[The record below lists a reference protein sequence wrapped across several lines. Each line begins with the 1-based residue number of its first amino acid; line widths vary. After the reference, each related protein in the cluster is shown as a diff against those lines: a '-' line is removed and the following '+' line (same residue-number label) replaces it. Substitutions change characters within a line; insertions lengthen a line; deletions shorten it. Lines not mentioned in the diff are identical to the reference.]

1 MPNRH
6 RPFFNLPDNQLFNYR
21 MKRLR
26 NIIIQ
31 ALLVSM
37 LGITSLSAQ
46 TSTFGRNMTDEKI
59 LEYITQA
66 SEEGQTQQEI
76 LKQLMAWGVTTEQ
89 LRRVRTKYQ
98 SGDQQLGS
106 QKQVAT
112 SQQASNAALREAN
125 GEASTV
131 SEDATTTIE
140 KVLNIEN
147 DDNRRRTDE
156 EGNIQNAEEEEVDP
170 KEQIFGH
177 DIFNNENL
185 SFEPNM
191 NITAPQD
198 YVIGPGDE
206 VIVDIF
212 GATQVSLH
220 LTVNAEGVVVVDQYG
235 PISIGGFTLA
245 QADRLLRQEVGA
257 MYESST
263 VRVSI
268 GQTRSI
274 MINVMGEVNVP
285 GTYHLSAFATVFH
298 ALYSA
303 GGVREIGTLRNIK
316 VYRQGRELSTVDV
329 YDYILNGKL
338 SGDIRL
344 RDNDVIIVG
353 PYVNIV
359 KADGSVKRPMRYEMK
374 EGETVKHL
382 LKYCG
387 GFAANAYTDAVRIMR
402 SNGKRSTAYNV
413 KASEAGAF
421 LLQDGDELTVDQHQ
435 DRFENIVEVRGA
447 AFRPGIF
454 HIGDEVN
461 TIRQVIEAADGLT
474 ETAVGHHALMYRM
487 NADRTH
493 RLVPVDVTGILEGR
507 VPDMPLESEDIL
519 YIPSN
524 EEALKKRTIEVN
536 GEVFNPGTY
545 EYADNETIEDLV
557 LQAGG
562 LLESASTVRVDIAR
576 QIQNPTATHEEGE
589 VRAQFFT
596 FELAENLKING
607 NTTFFLEPYDQV
619 YIRRSPSFYDQQNV
633 EVQGQVMYAGLYALT
648 KQNERISDLIT
659 KAGGLKQFA
668 YAKGASLLR
677 RLTPDEIFQLQ
688 QQIADAQVE
697 LDTLKVQQL
706 QQRIRS
712 SYNVGIDLEKAMAK
726 PGSHD
731 DLVLR
736 QGDVLLIPQYDNT
749 VKVSGEVL
757 FPNTVTFTQGKN
769 VKYYINQA
777 GGYSE
782 EARHRKTYIIYKNG
796 QVSRVRKGAKP
807 EPGCE
812 VVVPTKVHRDYTT
825 KASTWIAIG
834 SSLATIAALIV
845 NIIR

>member
-1 MPNRH
+1 MKILRKS
-6 RPFFNLPDNQLFNYR
+6 FFLT
-21 MKRLR
+21 
-26 NIIIQ
+26 
-31 ALLVSM
+31 LLVSAISFSQ
-37 LGITSLSAQ
+37 LTAQSSIGLS
-46 TSTFGRNMTDEKI
+46 MTDQKI
-59 LEYITQA
+59 LEYITEA
-66 SEEGQTQQEI
+66 SEEGKSQQEI
-76 LKQLMAWGVTTEQ
+76 AKQLMAWGVTTEQ
-89 LRRVRTKYQ
+89 LRRVRAKYQ

-112 SQQASNAALREAN
+112 SDKASNAALREAN
-125 GEASTV
+125 GEVSNI

-140 KVLNIEN
+140 KVLNIE
-147 DDNRRRTDE
+147 DEDE
-156 EGNIQNAEEEEVDP
+156 ETQKDTTEIDP

-177 DIFNNENL
+177 NIFNNRNL

-198 YVIGPGDE
+198 YVLGPGDE

-235 PISIGGFTLA
+235 PISIGGLTLA

-263 VRVSI
+263 VRVSV

-274 MINVMGEVNVP
+274 MLNVMGEVNVP
-285 GTYHLSAFATVFH
+285 GTYHLSAFSTVFQ

-303 GGVREIGTLRNIK
+303 GGVTDIGTLRNIK
-316 VYRQGRELSTVDV
+316 VYRQGREVATVDI
-329 YDYILNGKL
+329 YDYILNGIT

-359 KADGSVKRPMRYEMK
+359 KADGSVKRPMKYEMK

-387 GFAANAYTDAVRIMR
+387 GFTANAYTDAVRVMR

-413 KASEAGAF
+413 TAYDGGAF

-454 HIGDEVN
+454 HIGNDVN

-487 NADRTH
+487 NPDRTH
-493 RLVPVDVTGILEGR
+493 SLVSVDVTGILEGK

-524 EEALKKRTIEVN
+524 EEALQKRTIEVQ

-576 QIQNPTATHEEGE
+576 QIQNPKATVEEGE
-589 VRAQFFT
+589 VRAEFYT
-596 FELAENLKING
+596 FELEDGLKIN
-607 NTTFFLEPYDQV
+607 NNKTFYLQPYDQV

-648 KQNERISDLIT
+648 KQNERISDLIN

-668 YAKGASLLR
+668 YIKGASLLR
-677 RLTPDEIFQLQ
+677 RLTPDEEFQIQ
-688 QQIADAQVE
+688 QQIADAQVD
-697 LDTLKVQQL
+697 LDTLKVKQL
-706 QQRIRS
+706 QQRLRS

-749 VKVSGEVL
+749 VKVSGEVF
-757 FPNTVTFTQGKN
+757 FPNTVTYREGKN

-782 EARHRKTYIIYKNG
+782 EARHRKTFIVYKNG
-796 QVSRVRKGAKP
+796 QVSRVKRGAEV

-812 VVVPTKVHRDYTT
+812 IVVPTKVHRDYTT

>member
-1 MPNRH
+1 MKILRKT
-6 RPFFNLPDNQLFNYR
+6 FFLT
-21 MKRLR
+21 
-26 NIIIQ
+26 
-31 ALLVSM
+31 LLVSS
-37 LGITSLSAQ
+37 LGFSQLSAQ
-46 TSTFGRNMTDEKI
+46 TSSLGLSMTDQKI
-59 LEYITQA
+59 LEYITEA
-66 SEEGQTQQEI
+66 SEEGKTQQEI
-76 LKQLMAWGVTTEQ
+76 AKQLMAWGVTTEQ
-89 LRRVRTKYQ
+89 LRRVRAKYQ
-98 SGDQQLGS
+98 SGNQQLGS

-112 SQQASNAALREAN
+112 SEKASNAALREAN
-125 GEASTV
+125 GEASNI
-131 SEDATTTIE
+131 SEDATSTIE
-140 KVLNIEN
+140 QVLNIE
-147 DDNRRRTDE
+147 DE
-156 EGNIQNAEEEEVDP
+156 NEEIPRNNANNQQQEEEIDP

-177 DIFNNENL
+177 NIFNNENIT
-185 SFEPNM
+185 FEPNM

-198 YVIGPGDE
+198 YVLGPGDE

-235 PISIGGFTLA
+235 PISIGGLTLA

-263 VRVSI
+263 VRVSV

-274 MINVMGEVNVP
+274 MLNVMGEVNVP
-285 GTYHLSAFATVFH
+285 GTYHLSAFSTVFH

-303 GGVREIGTLRNIK
+303 GGVTEIGTLRNIK
-316 VYRQGRELSTVDV
+316 VYRQGREVSTVDI
-329 YDYILNGKL
+329 YDYILNG
-338 SGDIRL
+338 SQAGDIRL

-359 KADGSVKRPMRYEMK
+359 KADGAVKRPMRYEMK
-374 EGETVKHL
+374 QGETVKHL

-387 GFAANAYTDAVRIMR
+387 SFAANAYTDAVRIMR

-413 KASEAGAF
+413 TAEEGGAF
-421 LLQDGDELTVDQHQ
+421 LLQDGDVLTVDVHQ

-447 AFRPGIF
+447 AFRPGIY

-493 RLVPVDVTGILEGR
+493 TLVSVDITGILEGK

-524 EEALKKRTIEVN
+524 EEALQKRTIEVQ

-576 QIQNPTATHEEGE
+576 QIQNPKATSEEGE
-589 VRAQFFT
+589 VRAEFFT
-596 FELAENLKING
+596 FELEDGLKITDNK
-607 NTTFFLEPYDQV
+607 NFVLQPYDQV

-677 RLTPDEIFQLQ
+677 RLTPDEEFQIQ

-697 LDTLKVQQL
+697 LDTLKVRQL
-706 QQRIRS
+706 QQRLRS
-712 SYNVGIDLEKAMAK
+712 NYNVGIDLEKAMAK

-749 VKVSGEVL
+749 VKVSGEVF
-757 FPNTVTFTQGKN
+757 FPNTVTYTEGEN

-782 EARHRKTYIIYKNG
+782 EARHRKTYIVYKNG
-796 QVSRVRKGAKP
+796 QVSRVRKGAKV

-812 VVVPTKVHRDYTT
+812 IVVPTKVHRDYTT

-845 NIIR
+845 NIIK

>member
-1 MPNRH
+1 
-6 RPFFNLPDNQLFNYR
+6 
-21 MKRLR
+21 
-26 NIIIQ
+26 
-31 ALLVSM
+31 
-37 LGITSLSAQ
+37 
-46 TSTFGRNMTDEKI
+46 
-59 LEYITQA
+59 
-66 SEEGQTQQEI
+66 
-76 LKQLMAWGVTTEQ
+76 
-89 LRRVRTKYQ
+89 
-98 SGDQQLGS
+98 
-106 QKQVAT
+106 
-112 SQQASNAALREAN
+112 
-125 GEASTV
+125 
-131 SEDATTTIE
+131 
-140 KVLNIEN
+140 
-147 DDNRRRTDE
+147 
-156 EGNIQNAEEEEVDP
+156 
-170 KEQIFGH
+170 
-177 DIFNNENL
+177 
-185 SFEPNM
+185 
-191 NITAPQD
+191 
-198 YVIGPGDE
+198 
-206 VIVDIF
+206 
-212 GATQVSLH
+212 
-220 LTVNAEGVVVVDQYG
+220 
-235 PISIGGFTLA
+235 
-245 QADRLLRQEVGA
+245 
-257 MYESST
+257 
-263 VRVSI
+263 
-268 GQTRSI
+268 
-274 MINVMGEVNVP
+274 
-285 GTYHLSAFATVFH
+285 
-298 ALYSA
+298 
-303 GGVREIGTLRNIK
+303 
-316 VYRQGRELSTVDV
+316 
-329 YDYILNGKL
+329 
-338 SGDIRL
+338 
-344 RDNDVIIVG
+344 
-353 PYVNIV
+353 
-359 KADGSVKRPMRYEMK
+359 
-374 EGETVKHL
+374 
-382 LKYCG
+382 
-387 GFAANAYTDAVRIMR
+387 
-402 SNGKRSTAYNV
+402 
-413 KASEAGAF
+413 
-421 LLQDGDELTVDQHQ
+421 
-435 DRFENIVEVRGA
+435 
-447 AFRPGIF
+447 
-454 HIGDEVN
+454 
-461 TIRQVIEAADGLT
+461 
-474 ETAVGHHALMYRM
+474 M

-607 NTTFFLEPYDQV
+607 NSTFFLEPYDQV

-757 FPNTVTFTQGKN
+757 FPNTVTYTQGKD

-782 EARHRKTYIIYKNG
+782 EGRRRKTYIIYKNG

>member
-1 MPNRH
+1 MKIYLKT
-6 RPFFNLPDNQLFNYR
+6 FVLF
-21 MKRLR
+21 
-26 NIIIQ
+26 
-31 ALLVSM
+31 LLSSS
-37 LGITSLSAQ
+37 LCFTQLSAQ
-46 TSTFGRNMTDEKI
+46 TSSIGLSMTDQKI
-59 LEYITQA
+59 LEYITAA
-66 SEEGQTQQEI
+66 SEEGKSQQEI
-76 LKQLMAWGVTTEQ
+76 ARQLMAWGVTTEQ
-89 LRRVRTKYQ
+89 LRRVRAKYQ

-112 SQQASNAALREAN
+112 SEKASNAVLREAN
-125 GEASTV
+125 GEVSNI
-131 SEDATTTIE
+131 SEDATSTIE
-140 KVLNIEN
+140 KVLNIE
-147 DDNRRRTDE
+147 DEDE
-156 EGNIQNAEEEEVDP
+156 ERERIANANRAEPNEEVDP
-170 KEQIFGH
+170 KERIFGH
-177 DIFNNENL
+177 DIFNNRDL
-185 SFEPNM
+185 TFEPNM

-198 YVIGPGDE
+198 YVLGPGDE

-235 PISIGGFTLA
+235 PISIGGLTLA

-263 VRVSI
+263 VRVSV

-274 MINVMGEVNVP
+274 LLNVMGEVNVP
-285 GTYHLSAFATVFH
+285 GTYHLSAFSTVFH

-303 GGVREIGTLRNIK
+303 GGVTEIGTLRNIK
-316 VYRQGRELSTVDV
+316 VYRQGREVSSIDV
-329 YDYILNGKL
+329 YDYIINGHQ
-338 SGDIRL
+338 SSDIRL

-353 PYVNIV
+353 PYENIV
-359 KADGSVKRPMRYEMK
+359 KADGAVKRPMRYEMK
-374 EGETVKHL
+374 QGETVKHL

-387 GFAANAYTDAVRIMR
+387 SFSANAYTDAVRITR

-413 KASEAGAF
+413 TPHEGGVF
-421 LLQDGDELTVDQHQ
+421 LLQDGDVLTVDQHQ

-454 HIGDEVN
+454 HIGNDVN
-461 TIRQVIEAADGLT
+461 TIRQLVEAADGLT

-493 RLVPVDVTGILEGR
+493 RLVSVDVTGILEGR

-524 EEALKKRTIEVN
+524 EEALQKRTIEVQ

-562 LLESASTVRVDIAR
+562 LLESASTVRVDVAR
-576 QIQNPTATHEEGE
+576 QIQNPEATVEEGE

-596 FELAENLKING
+596 FELEKGLNISNDKKFVLQ
-607 NTTFFLEPYDQV
+607 PYDQV

-668 YAKGASLLR
+668 YIQGASLIR
-677 RLTPDEIFQLQ
+677 RLTTDEQFQLE

-697 LDTLKVQQL
+697 LDTLKVRQL
-706 QQRIRS
+706 QQRLNS
-712 SYNVGIDLEKAMAK
+712 NYNVGIDLAKAMAN

-749 VKVSGEVL
+749 VKISGEVF
-757 FPNTVTFTQGKN
+757 FPNTVTFTEGEN

-782 EARHRKTYIIYKNG
+782 EARQRKTYIIYKNG
-796 QVSRVRKGAKP
+796 QVARVSKGAKV

-812 VVVPTKVHRDYTT
+812 IVVPTKVHRDYTT

-834 SSLATIAALIV
+834 SSLATIAALII
-845 NIIR
+845 NIIK

>member
-1 MPNRH
+1 
-6 RPFFNLPDNQLFNYR
+6 
-21 MKRLR
+21 MKILR
-26 NIIIQ
+26 ITII
-31 ALLVSM
+31 LTVLVSV
-37 LGITSLSAQ
+37 LGITPLSAQ
-46 TSTFGRNMTDEKI
+46 SNLGLNLTDQKI

-66 SEEGQTQQEI
+66 SEEGKTQQEI
-76 LKQLMAWGVTTEQ
+76 AKQLMDWGVTTEQ
-89 LRRVRTKYQ
+89 LRRVRAKYQ

-125 GEASTV
+125 GEV
-131 SEDATTTIE
+131 SNISDDATSTIE

-147 DDNRRRTDE
+147 DDTRRRTGE
-156 EGNIQNAEEEEVDP
+156 TGNVEEEEEVDP
-170 KEQIFGH
+170 KELIFGH

-185 SFEPNM
+185 TFEPNM

-220 LTVNAEGVVVVDQYG
+220 LTVNSEGVIVVDQYG

-303 GGVREIGTLRNIK
+303 GGIREIGTLRNIK
-316 VYRQGRELSTVDV
+316 IYRQGRELSTVDV
-329 YDYILNGKL
+329 YDYILNGRQ

-387 GFAANAYTDAVRIMR
+387 GFTANAYTDAVRIMR

-413 KASEAGAF
+413 KATEAGAF
-421 LLQDGDELTVDQHQ
+421 LLHDGDELTVDQHQ

-487 NADRTH
+487 NDDRTH
-493 RLVPVDVTGILEGR
+493 RLVPVDVQGILEGR

-562 LLESASTVRVDIAR
+562 LLESASTMRVDIAR

-596 FELAENLKING
+596 FELAENLKIDG
-607 NTTFFLEPYDQV
+607 NSNFYLEPYDQV

-633 EVQGQVMYAGLYALT
+633 EVEGQVMYAGLYALT

-668 YAKGASLLR
+668 YARGASLLR
-677 RLTPDEIFQLQ
+677 RLTPDEIFQIQ
-688 QQIADAQVE
+688 QQIADAQVQNDSVKE
-697 LDTLKVQQL
+697 LQL
-706 QQRIRS
+706 RQRLRS
-712 SYNVGIDLEKAMAK
+712 SYNVGINLEKAMAK

-749 VKVSGEVL
+749 VKISGEVL
-757 FPNTVTFTQGKN
+757 FPNTVTYTAGEN

-777 GGYSE
+777 GGYSD
-782 EARHRKTYIIYKNG
+782 EARYRKTYIVYKNG
-796 QVSRVRKGAKP
+796 EVSRVRKGAKP

-812 VVVPTKVHRDYTT
+812 IIVPTKVHRDYTT

-834 SSLATIAALIV
+834 TSLATTAALIV
-845 NIIR
+845 NILK

>member
-1 MPNRH
+1 M
-6 RPFFNLPDNQLFNYR
+6 
-21 MKRLR
+21 MKILR
-26 NIIIQ
+26 NSIFL
-31 ALLVSM
+31 ALLVSAF
-37 LGITSLSAQ
+37 GITQLSAQ
-46 TSTFGRNMTDEKI
+46 SALGLNLTDQKI

-66 SEEGQTQQEI
+66 SEEGKTQQEI
-76 LKQLMAWGVTTEQ
+76 AKQLMDWGVTTEQ
-89 LRRVRTKYQ
+89 LRRVRAKYQ

-125 GEASTV
+125 GEASNI
-131 SEDATTTIE
+131 SEDATSTIE

-147 DDNRRRTDE
+147 DDTRRRTDE
-156 EGNIQNAEEEEVDP
+156 QGNAQEEEEEIDP
-170 KEQIFGH
+170 KELIFGH

-185 SFEPNM
+185 TFEPNM

-206 VIVDIF
+206 VVVDIF

-220 LTVNAEGVVVVDQYG
+220 LTVNAEGVIVVDQYG

-316 VYRQGRELSTVDV
+316 VYRQGREISTVDV
-329 YDYILNGKL
+329 YDYILNGRQ
-338 SGDIRL
+338 SSDIRL

-387 GFAANAYTDAVRIMR
+387 GFTANAYTDAVRIMR

-413 KASEAGAF
+413 KATEAGAF

-607 NTTFFLEPYDQV
+607 NSTFFLEPYDQV
-619 YIRRSPSFYDQQNV
+619 YIRRSPSFYDQ
-633 EVQGQVMYAGLYALT
+633 
-648 KQNERISDLIT
+648 
-659 KAGGLKQFA
+659 
-668 YAKGASLLR
+668 
-677 RLTPDEIFQLQ
+677 IFQLQ

>member
-1 MPNRH
+1 
-6 RPFFNLPDNQLFNYR
+6 

-26 NIIIQ
+26 NTIFLS
-31 ALLVSM
+31 LLVSIF
-37 LGITSLSAQ
+37 GFIQLSAQ
-46 TSTFGRNMTDEKI
+46 SSIGLNLTDQKI

-66 SEEGQTQQEI
+66 SEEGKTQQEI
-76 LKQLMAWGVTTEQ
+76 VKQLMAWGVTTEQ
-89 LRRVRTKYQ
+89 LRRVRAKYQ

-125 GEASTV
+125 GEASNI
-131 SEDATTTIE
+131 SEDATSTIE

-156 EGNIQNAEEEEVDP
+156 EGNIIEEEEEVDP
-170 KEQIFGH
+170 TERIFGH

-185 SFEPNM
+185 TFEPNM

-206 VIVDIF
+206 VVVDIF

-220 LTVNAEGVVVVDQYG
+220 LTVNAEGVIVVDQYG

-303 GGVREIGTLRNIK
+303 GGIRDIGTLRNVK
-316 VYRQGRELSTVDV
+316 VYRQGREASTVDV
-329 YDYILNGKL
+329 YDYILNGKQ

-353 PYVNIV
+353 PYINIV

-374 EGETVKHL
+374 EGETVQHL

-402 SNGKRSTAYNV
+402 SNGERSTAYNV
-413 KASEAGAF
+413 KASESGAF
-421 LLQDGDELTVDQHQ
+421 LLQDGDVLTVDQHQ

-487 NADRTH
+487 NPDRTH
-493 RLVPVDVTGILEGR
+493 RLVSVDVSGILEGR

-589 VRAQFFT
+589 IRAQFFT
-596 FELAENLKING
+596 FELEENLKING
-607 NTTFFLEPYDQV
+607 NSTFFLEPYDQV

-648 KQNERISDLIT
+648 K
-659 KAGGLKQFA
+659 
-668 YAKGASLLR
+668 
-677 RLTPDEIFQLQ
+677 
-688 QQIADAQVE
+688 
-697 LDTLKVQQL
+697 
-706 QQRIRS
+706 
-712 SYNVGIDLEKAMAK
+712 
-726 PGSHD
+726 
-731 DLVLR
+731 
-736 QGDVLLIPQYDNT
+736 
-749 VKVSGEVL
+749 
-757 FPNTVTFTQGKN
+757 
-769 VKYYINQA
+769 
-777 GGYSE
+777 
-782 EARHRKTYIIYKNG
+782 
-796 QVSRVRKGAKP
+796 
-807 EPGCE
+807 
-812 VVVPTKVHRDYTT
+812 
-825 KASTWIAIG
+825 
-834 SSLATIAALIV
+834 
-845 NIIR
+845 